1 MSKKKLTVIQVLPAL
16 NSGGV
21 EKGTLEIGRYLAAQ
35 GHDSI
40 VVSAGGRMV
49 QQLIAEGS
57 RHIEADIGAKK
68 LSTLKYI
75 TWFKK
80 LMREIRPDI
89 VHVRSRLPAWVVY
102 LAWKSLTEDERPR
115 LVSTFHGQHSVNRY
129 SAIMT
134 RSEHVITVSEMMRDY
149 ILQSYPE
156 VDPGKIS
163 VIYRG
168 VDTTIYHPNYRPDS
182 NWLKEWYERYPR
194 TRDTQLLTFAGR
206 LSRRKGVE
214 DFIEI
219 IAELK
224 KTSLPVHALIVG
236 ETDPKKTAYLH
247 ELGQLISDKQLNNDI
262 TFTGHRSD
270 LQNIIAISAT
280 VYSLSKIPESFGR
293 TVTESLSMGVPVVAY
308 SHGGVR
314 EQLERLFPE
323 GEVEVGNVTEA
334 AEITRKLLTGGPL
347 PIKPN
352 DIFTLEKMCSETL
365 KIYCELSARR

>member
-21 EKGTLEIGRYLAAQ
+21 EKGTLEIGRYLTAQ

-102 LAWKSLTEDERPR
+102 FAWKSLAANDRPR

-134 RSEHVITVSEMMRDY
+134 RSEHIITVSEMMRDY
-149 ILQSYPE
+149 ILQSYPQ

-182 NWLKEWYERYPR
+182 NWSKEWFDRYPQ
-194 TRDTQLLTFAGR
+194 TRDAQLLTFAGR
-206 LSRRKGVE
+206 LSRRKGIE
-214 DFIEI
+214 DFIDI

-224 KTSLPVHALIVG
+224 KMNLPVHALIVG
-236 ETDPKKTAYLH
+236 ETDPKKTAYLQ
-247 ELGQLISDKQLNNDI
+247 ELKQSISDKQLVNEI

-270 LQNIIAISAT
+270 LQNIIAISAA

-293 TVTESLSMGVPVVAY
+293 TVTESLSMGVPVIGY

-323 GEVEVGNVTEA
+323 GKVEVGNVAEA

-347 PIKPN
+347 SIKPN